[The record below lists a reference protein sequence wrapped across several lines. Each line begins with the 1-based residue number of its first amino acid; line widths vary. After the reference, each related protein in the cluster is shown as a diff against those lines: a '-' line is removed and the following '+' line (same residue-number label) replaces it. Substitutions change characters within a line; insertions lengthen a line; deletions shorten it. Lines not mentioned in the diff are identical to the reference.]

1 MPNFIL
7 PPLEIF
13 AIEAIFSGVIFI
25 TSFVIYYRVHE
36 LYKLT
41 DYPGLHYF
49 SNTFLFLGLAYFLRF
64 LVFIFI
70 YSQPEIGFERVRFE
84 DFRGVMVFS
93 IAFMSYSSS
102 ASILYLIY
110 SITWRL
116 SKLLRNEALL
126 HSLALVF
133 AVISVFRIASFLL
146 IQLALLVL
154 LLIAIAFSYKKLEAE
169 KKTTNITIY
178 PLYALIFVF
187 WVLNLLVSFRMILP
201 EFRFVIYA
209 LSIIVLLIIAYRILK
224 RI

>member
-1 MPNFIL
+1 
-7 PPLEIF
+7 
-13 AIEAIFSGVIFI
+13 
-25 TSFVIYYRVHE
+25 
-36 LYKLT
+36 
-41 DYPGLHYF
+41 
-49 SNTFLFLGLAYFLRF
+49 
-64 LVFIFI
+64 
-70 YSQPEIGFERVRFE
+70 
-84 DFRGVMVFS
+84 VFS

-146 IQLALLVL
+146 IQPALLVL

-209 LSIIVLLIIAYRILK
+209 LSIIVLLIIAYRILR